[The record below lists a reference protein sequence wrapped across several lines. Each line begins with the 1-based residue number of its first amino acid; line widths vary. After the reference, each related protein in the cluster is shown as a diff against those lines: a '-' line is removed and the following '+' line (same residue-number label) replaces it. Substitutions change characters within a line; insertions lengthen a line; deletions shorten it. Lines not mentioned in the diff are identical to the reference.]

1 MKKIVV
7 TLDNNNNVNSLD
19 GMFIGMAQG
28 KYEEYKSSQ
37 DVVLELVKQGLS
49 TEDIIKL
56 KNNDLL

>member
-7 TLDNNNNVNSLD
+7 VLDNNNNVNSLD
-19 GMFIGMAQG
+19 GMYIGTVQG
-28 KYEEYKSSQ
+28 KYQEYKSSQ